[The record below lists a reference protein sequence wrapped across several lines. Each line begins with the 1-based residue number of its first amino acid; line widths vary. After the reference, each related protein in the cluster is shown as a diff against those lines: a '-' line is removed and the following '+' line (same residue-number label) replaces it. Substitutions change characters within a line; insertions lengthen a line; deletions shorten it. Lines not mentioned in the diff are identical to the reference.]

1 MASSG
6 VVRNLIP
13 DARIYFGDVR
23 FATAEDIQDKEVAL
37 IITSPPY
44 YNAPFDYPDFFPSYD
59 SYLDLLGKFARLSRR
74 VLAPGRLA
82 CIVTDDML
90 VPEKNSS
97 RNKRYPIVAD
107 TTRAFIEEG
116 FIYRDR
122 IIWVKPKGYV
132 RISHR
137 SGVVL
142 QHPYPMYF
150 YPDNISE
157 TILIFQNGYYDY
169 HERASLEPGVAEA
182 SKIDTKFLNS
192 EGWAFSVWNITNVL
206 PMKGRLEEGIAAFPV
221 EVAERLIKLF
231 SYVGEVVL
239 DPFLGSGT
247 TVKAALQLGR
257 KAIGF
262 EIDRALQDIIEKKID
277 AGDPRLNI
285 EMRERRG
292 ALTLRSPES
301 RIGIN

>member
-1 MASSG
+1 MVTSS
-6 VVRNLIP
+6 VTKNLLP
-13 DARIYFGDVR
+13 DARIIFGDMR
-23 FATAEDIQDKEVAL
+23 YATKEDIGDKEVAL
-37 IITSPPY
+37 IVTSPPY

-59 SYLDLLGKFARLSRR
+59 AYLTLLKDFAKLSRR

-90 VPEKNSS
+90 VAEKNSS
-97 RNKRYPIVAD
+97 RSKRYPIVAD
-107 TTRAFIEEG
+107 TTRAFIDEG

-122 IIWVKPKGYV
+122 IVWVKPKGYV

-150 YPDNISE
+150 YPDNICE

-169 HERASLEPGVAEA
+169 HDRADLEQRVVEA
-182 SKIDTKFLNS
+182 SKIDTRTLNS
-192 EGWAFSVWNITNVL
+192 DGWAFSVWNITNVL

-221 EVAERLIKLF
+221 ELAERLVKLF

-247 TVKAALQLGR
+247 TARAALKLRR
-257 KAIGF
+257 KFIGI
-262 EIDRALQDIIEKKID
+262 EIDKALQEVIQKKLDI
-277 AGDPRLNI
+277 GDSRMNVELKV
-285 EMRERRG
+285 RRG
-292 ALTLRSPES
+292 ALTLRSAYSGS
-301 RIGIN
+301 RRP